1 MVALAGPTVSISD
14 SIEQWVALQSAP
26 SSGQG
31 SAVGS
36 FGGRKAQ
43 QAKLESGLSKTGPK
57 VGLYKPKLA
66 AILSL
71 EL

>member
-1 MVALAGPTVSISD
+1 M
-14 SIEQWVALQSAP
+14 QSAP

-31 SAVGS
+31 AAVGS